1 MNRVEDPHYHYL
13 KPRAVTGGLFNLQ
26 GIMNG
31 ITPSLRSAPLF
42 WLLAFMAL
50 APFFGADTFAAQSG
64 QWFNVPSTEKS
75 GRAVFRATYTA
86 VTQRF
91 QALKV
96 ASAYADLNDQY
107 VEAFFSGKQGG
118 VSVNGSIVAI
128 AGRGA
133 TVFFDRPETFARSY
147 MSLVRAAFGQAG
159 GAPEAR
165 AQTIQPLQ
173 TVNFGSGTIGLP
185 AGWQVLN
192 SYQGCVEAGTQ
203 GGYLA
208 LGCPQTVIVPP
219 GLPGADPRAVL
230 MLPYADPV
238 TTLGRWAQTPL
249 PLGLGVRVTRIVE
262 QAPVASNAPQGKA
275 AYILFDY
282 VSQNFPFR
290 GLAMIDIM
298 PINEGSYVLYKSMVL
313 LSAET
318 FNKMMPTLW
327 AAWKSWSVNPAVFR
341 QRMDAAI
348 QSMRETSE
356 IISSGYRDR
365 QRSQDNT
372 NLAFNQ
378 YIRGTATVENVFSRR
393 RGDTSLMTASEV
405 VREDPVRYRIVPT
418 QELLPR

>member
-1 MNRVEDPHYHYL
+1 
-13 KPRAVTGGLFNLQ
+13 
-26 GIMNG
+26 
-31 ITPSLRSAPLF
+31 
-42 WLLAFMAL
+42 
-50 APFFGADTFAAQSG
+50 
-64 QWFNVPSTEKS
+64 
-75 GRAVFRATYTA
+75 
-86 VTQRF
+86 
-91 QALKV
+91 
-96 ASAYADLNDQY
+96 
-107 VEAFFSGKQGG
+107 
-118 VSVNGSIVAI
+118 
-128 AGRGA
+128 
-133 TVFFDRPETFARSY
+133 

-238 TTLGRWAQTPL
+238 TTLGRFAQTPL

-262 QAPVASNAPQGKA
+262 HAPVASNAPQGKA

-282 VSQNFPFR
+282 VVQNFPFR
-290 GLAMIDIM
+290 GLALIDIM
-298 PINEGSYVLYKSMVL
+298 PIDAGSYVLYKSMVL
-313 LSAET
+313 LSADT
-318 FNKMMPTLW
+318 FNTMMPTLW

-365 QRSQDNT
+365 QRSQPIYT
-372 NLAFNQ
+372 R
-378 YIRGTATVENVFSRR
+378 YSHR
-393 RGDTSLMTASEV
+393 RGRALAPSRGHEFDDGQRGREGRSGPLSDRSHPGTPPALNGPYWGTSERASNDAGFNPNV
-405 VREDPVRYRIVPT
+405 DAGGGPNWQHMDPAH
-418 QELLPR
+418 